1 MFELVK
7 SATFDTWFGSLRDV
21 CARARI
27 AARIDY
33 GPGYRVYFMQRGA
46 VLVVVLAGGDKRTQ
60 RIDIKTAQRIAAE
73 WERGS

>member
-1 MFELVK
+1 M
-7 SATFDTWFGSLRDV
+7 
-21 CARARI
+21 
-27 AARIDY
+27 RIDH

-60 RIDIKTAQRIAAE
+60 RIDIKTTQRVAAE